1 MIRQNIPN
9 TSKQYG
15 GSAIKL
21 KSKLNTPI
29 KILLVVAVSIVSSIG
44 ILFVLDNGITNRIFA
59 DWMHNNFIMEGT
71 HTYRGIS
78 GTFVDTQFNWPAMKK
93 FICIAF
99 VVAVAVIVLLSCLIY
114 YGSAKKKWKQM
125 MNQITNAMRQVLLSD
140 QNLPDLPQEY
150 QEFKIQLLQLKEME
164 QHSRQLAQTEMQR
177 KNDLITYL
185 AHDLKTPL
193 ASVIGY
199 LCLLNEAPDM
209 PETQK
214 EKYTGVAL
222 QKAYRLE
229 ELINEFFD
237 ITRFNLQ
244 SLVLNKSKVNL
255 SLMLRQMAD
264 EFYPMLVP
272 KGRKADV
279 RAPEGLTLTGDA
291 DKLARVFNN
300 ILKNAIAYSFEN
312 SVIDISAV
320 QQNENVVVTF
330 TDHGEPIPPQKLDT
344 IFEKFY
350 RLDSSRSSNTGG
362 AGLGLAIAKEIVTA
376 HNGTITA
383 ESNSERTVFTVKL
396 PS

>member
-1 MIRQNIPN
+1 MIVAA
-9 TSKQYG
+9 SVFLSFCALY
-15 GSAIKL
+15 
-21 KSKLNTPI
+21 
-29 KILLVVAVSIVSSIG
+29 IL
-44 ILFVLDNGITNRIFA
+44 DTGITDHMFGDWFA
-59 DWMHNNFIMEGT
+59 DKFIIERT
-71 HTYRGIS
+71 HTYSGVS
-78 GTFVDTQFNWPAMKK
+78 GTFIETRFNWLAMKE
-93 FICIAF
+93 FIC
-99 VVAVAVIVLLSCLIY
+99 VASICTVAAIVLLCCLID
-114 YGSAKKKWKQM
+114 YGSTKKTAR
-125 MNQITNAMRQVLLSD
+125 QIMDQISGAMRQVLESD
-140 QNLPDLPQEY
+140 QTQPTLPQGYE
-150 QEFKIQLLQLKEME
+150 EFRIQLMQLKEME
-164 QHSRQLAQTEMQR
+164 QHSRLLAQAEIQR

-209 PETQK
+209 PEAQK
-214 EKYTGVAL
+214 EKYTGIAL

-244 SLVLNKSKVNL
+244 SLVLNKGKVNL

-272 KGRKADV
+272 KGRKV
-279 RAPEGLTLTGDA
+279 TVHAPEDLTLTGDT

-312 SVIDISAV
+312 SVIDISATP
-320 QQNENVVVTF
+320 QEKNVVITF

-376 HNGTITA
+376 HGGTITA

>member
-1 MIRQNIPN
+1 M
-9 TSKQYG
+9 
-15 GSAIKL
+15 
-21 KSKLNTPI
+21 KSKSNTAV
-29 KILLVVAVSIVSSIG
+29 KTLLVVAASIFLSFCA
-44 ILFVLDNGITNRIFA
+44 LYLLDTGITDHMFG
-59 DWMHNNFIMEGT
+59 DWFKDTFIIE
-71 HTYRGIS
+71 HTRTYQDIPDAV
-78 GTFVDTQFNWPAMKK
+78 VDTRLNWLAVKE
-93 FICIAF
+93 FICVASIC
-99 VVAVAVIVLLSCLIY
+99 AVAAIALICCLIY
-114 YGSAKKKWKQM
+114 FGSAKKTAR
-125 MNQITNAMRQVLLSD
+125 QIMHQISDAMRQVLESD
-140 QNLPDLPQEY
+140 QTLPTLPKGYE
-150 QEFKIQLLQLKEME
+150 EFKFQLMQLKEME
-164 QHSRQLAQTEMQR
+164 QHSRQLAQAEMQR

-209 PETQK
+209 PEKQK
-214 EKYTGVAL
+214 EKYTDVAL

-229 ELINEFFD
+229 VLINEFFD

-272 KGRKADV
+272 RGRKATV
-279 RAPEGLTLTGDA
+279 HVPEDLTLTGDA

-312 SVIDISAV
+312 SVIDISAIR
-320 QQNENVVVTF
+320 QNNNIVITF

-350 RLDSSRSSNTGG
+350 RLDSSRSSNTGC

-383 ESNSERTVFTVKL
+383 ESNSERTIFTVKL

>member
-1 MIRQNIPN
+1 MKNKPN
-9 TSKQYG
+9 T
-15 GSAIKL
+15 
-21 KSKLNTPI
+21 PV
-29 KILLVVAVSIVSSIG
+29 KILLIVTVAILSSIG
-44 ILFVLDNGITNRIFA
+44 VLFVLDNGVTNHFLGNWFS
-59 DWMHNNFIMEGT
+59 DNFIRESE
-71 HTYRGIS
+71 HTYRGIPD
-78 GTFVDTQFNWPAMKK
+78 TFVETQFNWLALKK
-93 FICIAF
+93 FLCIAF
-99 VVAVAVIVLLSCLIY
+99 VVAVAAIVLLSCLIY
-114 YGSAKKKWKQM
+114 YGSAKKKSR
-125 MNQITNAMRQVLLSD
+125 QIMSQISNAMRQVLLSD
-140 QNLPDLPQEY
+140 QNLPALPQGYE
-150 QEFKIQLLQLKEME
+150 EFKIRLMQLKEME
-164 QHSRQLAQTEMQR
+164 QRSRQLAQTEMQR

-214 EKYTGVAL
+214 EKYTGIAL

-229 ELINEFFD
+229 ELIDEFFD

-244 SLVLNKSKVNL
+244 SLVLDQSKIDL
-255 SLMLRQMAD
+255 SLMLRQLTD

-272 KGRKADV
+272 KGRKAV
-279 RAPEGLTLTGDA
+279 VHVPENLILTGDA

-300 ILKNAIAYSFEN
+300 ILKNAIAYSYGN
-312 SVIDISAV
+312 SVIEISAMR
-320 QQNENVVVTF
+320 QEKNVVITF

-350 RLDSSRSSNTGG
+350 RLDTSRSSNTGG

-376 HNGTITA
+376 HGGTISA
-383 ESNSERTVFTVKL
+383 ESNAERTVFTVKL

>member
-1 MIRQNIPN
+1 M
-9 TSKQYG
+9 
-15 GSAIKL
+15 
-21 KSKLNTPI
+21 KSKLNTPA
-29 KILLVVAVSIVSSIG
+29 KIFLIVVAAIFLSFSILY
-44 ILFVLDNGITNRIFA
+44 ILDTGITNRMFGNWIYK
-59 DWMHNNFIMEGT
+59 NFIIEET
-71 HTYRGIS
+71 HWGVS
-78 GTFVDTQFNWPAMKK
+78 GTFVDTQFNWLALKN
-93 FICIAF
+93 FTYIAF
-99 VVAVAVIVLLSCLIY
+99 IAVVSAIVLLSCLIY
-114 YGSAKKKWKQM
+114 YGSAKKKSRQI
-125 MNQITNAMRQVLLSD
+125 MNQISNAMRQVLISD
-140 QNLPDLPQEY
+140 QTLPVLPREY
-150 QEFKIQLLQLKEME
+150 DEFKIQLMQLKEME
-164 QHSRQLAQTEMQR
+164 RHSRQLAQAEMQR

-214 EKYTGVAL
+214 EKYTGIAL
-222 QKAYRLE
+222 QKTYRLE

-244 SLVLNKSKVNL
+244 SLVLNKSKIDL

-264 EFYPMLVP
+264 EFYPMLIPKEMEAVVHVP
-272 KGRKADV
+272 
-279 RAPEGLTLTGDA
+279 ENLILTGDA

-300 ILKNAIAYSFEN
+300 ILKNAIAYSYEN
-312 SVIDISAV
+312 SVIDISAM
-320 QQNENVVVTF
+320 QQDQNVVITF
-330 TDHGEPIPPQKLDT
+330 TDHGDPIPPQKLNT

-376 HNGTITA
+376 HGGTITA
-383 ESNSERTVFTVKL
+383 ESDAERTVFTVKI

>member
-1 MIRQNIPN
+1 MKN
-9 TSKQYG
+9 
-15 GSAIKL
+15 
-21 KSKLNTPI
+21 KLNTPV
-29 KILLVVAVSIVSSIG
+29 KILLTVTAAILSSIG
-44 ILFVLDNGITNRIFA
+44 VLFVLDNGITNRFFA
-59 DWMHNNFIMEGT
+59 DWIRKSFIRESE
-71 HTYRGIS
+71 HTYQGIPGS
-78 GTFVDTQFNWPAMKK
+78 FVETQFNWLALKR
-93 FICIAF
+93 FLCIAF
-99 VVAVAVIVLLSCLIY
+99 VAAVAAVVLLSCLIY
-114 YGSAKKKWKQM
+114 YGSAKRKSG
-125 MNQITNAMRQVLLSD
+125 QIMSQISNAMRQILISD
-140 QNLPDLPQEY
+140 QTLPALPQGYE
-150 QEFKIQLLQLKEME
+150 EFKIQLMQLKEME
-164 QHSRQLAQTEMQR
+164 QHSRQLAQAEMQR

-209 PETQK
+209 PEMQK
-214 EKYTGVAL
+214 EKYTGIAL

-244 SLVLNKSKVNL
+244 SLALNQGKIDL

-264 EFYPMLVP
+264 EFYPMLAP
-272 KGRKADV
+272 KGRKAV
-279 RAPEGLTLTGDA
+279 VHVPENLILTGDA

-300 ILKNAIAYSFEN
+300 ILKNAIAYSYEN
-312 SVIDISAV
+312 SVITISAM
-320 QQNENVVVTF
+320 QQDKNIVITF

-376 HNGTITA
+376 HGGTITA
-383 ESNSERTVFTVKL
+383 ESNAERTVFTVKI

>member
-1 MIRQNIPN
+1 M
-9 TSKQYG
+9 KG
-15 GSAIKL
+15 KL
-21 KSKLNTPI
+21 TTLA
-29 KILLVVAVSIVSSIG
+29 KIFLIVAVSIFG
-44 ILFVLDNGITNRIFA
+44 GFCTLYILDTGITDHMFA
-59 DWMHNNFIMEGT
+59 DWFTEKFIIERT
-71 HTYRGIS
+71 HTYSGVP
-78 GTFVDTQFNWPAMKK
+78 GTFIETRFNWLAMKE
-93 FICIAF
+93 FICIASIC
-99 VVAVAVIVLLSCLIY
+99 AVAVIALLGCLIY
-114 YGSAKKKWKQM
+114 YGSAKKKSKQM
-125 MNQITNAMRQVLLSD
+125 MAQITNAMRQVLLSD
-140 QNLPDLPQEY
+140 QTQPTLPQGYE
-150 QEFKIQLLQLKEME
+150 EFKIQLMQLKEME
-164 QHSRQLAQTEMQR
+164 QHSRLLAQAEMQR

-209 PETQK
+209 PEKQK
-214 EKYTGVAL
+214 EKYTDIAL

-244 SLVLNKSKVNL
+244 SLVLNKNKVNL

-279 RAPEGLTLTGDA
+279 HVPEDLTLTGDA

-312 SVIDISAV
+312 SAIDISAV
-320 QQNENVVVTF
+320 QQDKNVMVTF

-376 HNGTITA
+376 HGGTISA

>member
-1 MIRQNIPN
+1 M
-9 TSKQYG
+9 
-15 GSAIKL
+15 
-21 KSKLNTPI
+21 
-29 KILLVVAVSIVSSIG
+29 
-44 ILFVLDNGITNRIFA
+44 TNHFFA
-59 DWMHNNFIMEGT
+59 DWVRENFIRESE
-71 HTYRGIS
+71 HTYQGIS
-78 GTFVDTQFNWPAMKK
+78 GTFVETQFNWLFLKR
-93 FICIAF
+93 FICIAS
-99 VVAVAVIVLLSCLIY
+99 VVIVAAIVLLSCLIY
-114 YGSAKKKWKQM
+114 YGSAKKKSRQI
-125 MNQITNAMRQVLLSD
+125 MNQISNAMRQVLMSD
-140 QNLPDLPQEY
+140 QNLPTLPQGYE
-150 QEFKIQLLQLKEME
+150 EFKIQLMQLKEME
-164 QHSRQLAQTEMQR
+164 QHSRQLAQAEMQR

-214 EKYTGVAL
+214 EKYTGIAL

-244 SLVLNKSKVNL
+244 SVVLNRSKINL
-255 SLMLRQMAD
+255 SLMLQQMAD

-272 KGRKADV
+272 KGRKTV
-279 RAPEGLTLTGDA
+279 VHVPENLMLTGDA

-300 ILKNAIAYSFEN
+300 ILKNAIAYSYEN
-312 SVIDISAV
+312 SVIDISAM
-320 QQNENVVVTF
+320 QQDENIVITF
-330 TDHGEPIPPQKLDT
+330 IDHGETIPTQKLDT

-350 RLDSSRSSNTGG
+350 RLDSSRSSDTGG

-376 HNGTITA
+376 HDGTITA

>member
-1 MIRQNIPN
+1 M
-9 TSKQYG
+9 
-15 GSAIKL
+15 
-21 KSKLNTPI
+21 KSKSHTAV
-29 KILLVVAVSIVSSIG
+29 KTLLIVTASIFLSFCA
-44 ILFVLDNGITNRIFA
+44 LYLLDTGITDHMFGDWFA
-59 DWMHNNFIMEGT
+59 DQFVIERT
-71 HTYRGIS
+71 HTYSGVP
-78 GTFVDTQFNWPAMKK
+78 GTFVETRFNWFAMKE
-93 FICIAF
+93 FICVASICTVAF
-99 VVAVAVIVLLSCLIY
+99 IVLLCCLIY
-114 YGSAKKKWKQM
+114 YGSAKKAAR
-125 MNQITNAMRQVLLSD
+125 QIMDQISVAMRQVLESD
-140 QNLPDLPQEY
+140 QTQPTLPQGYE
-150 QEFKIQLLQLKEME
+150 EFKIQLMQLKEME
-164 QHSRQLAQTEMQR
+164 QHSRLFAQAEMQR

-209 PETQK
+209 PEAQK
-214 EKYTGVAL
+214 EKYTGIAL

-272 KGRKADV
+272 KGRKVAV
-279 RAPEGLTLTGDA
+279 HAPENLTLTGDA

-300 ILKNAIAYSFEN
+300 ILKNAIAYSFE
-312 SVIDISAV
+312 SSIIDISAIRQDKNIV
-320 QQNENVVVTF
+320 ITF
-330 TDHGEPIPPQKLDT
+330 MDHGVPIPPQKIDT

-376 HNGTITA
+376 HNGTITV
-383 ESNSERTVFTVKL
+383 ESNSERTIFTVKL

>member
-1 MIRQNIPN
+1 M
-9 TSKQYG
+9 
-15 GSAIKL
+15 
-21 KSKLNTPI
+21 KSKLNTPA
-29 KILLVVAVSIVSSIG
+29 KIFLIVVAAIFLSFSVLY
-44 ILFVLDNGITNRIFA
+44 ILDTGITNRMFGNWIYK
-59 DWMHNNFIMEGT
+59 NFIIEET
-71 HTYRGIS
+71 HWGVS
-78 GTFVDTQFNWPAMKK
+78 GTFVDTQFNWLALKN
-93 FICIAF
+93 FTYIAF
-99 VVAVAVIVLLSCLIY
+99 IAVVSAIVLLSCLIY
-114 YGSAKKKWKQM
+114 YGSAKKKSRQI
-125 MNQITNAMRQVLLSD
+125 MNQISNAMRQVLISD
-140 QNLPDLPQEY
+140 QTLPVLPREY
-150 QEFKIQLLQLKEME
+150 DEFKIQLMQLKEME
-164 QHSRQLAQTEMQR
+164 RHSRQLAQAEMQR

-214 EKYTGVAL
+214 EKYTGIAL
-222 QKAYRLE
+222 QKTYRLE

-244 SLVLNKSKVNL
+244 SLVLNKSKIDL

-264 EFYPMLVP
+264 EFYPMLIP
-272 KGRKADV
+272 KGMEAV
-279 RAPEGLTLTGDA
+279 VHVPENLILTGDA

-300 ILKNAIAYSFEN
+300 ILKNAIAYSYEN
-312 SVIDISAV
+312 SVIDISAM
-320 QQNENVVVTF
+320 QQNQNVVITF
-330 TDHGEPIPPQKLDT
+330 TDHGEPIPPQKLNT

-376 HNGTITA
+376 HGGTITA
-383 ESNSERTVFTVKL
+383 ESDAERTVFTVKI